1 MPQWAPPAFLA
12 GPARLAGSETSLK
25 GDLNREIL
33 RYWGTRTM
41 MPRIV
46 RIVLKERSPEALH
59 PMPRKGTCRFQD
71 GAGALGRFGS
81 PCEAKKSGARWTC
94 TTCPQRG
101 TIGLADR
108 ASALGWF
115 RLLIHNSRLRWKNLP
130 EGQADAKTCAG
141 TGRDGMHPVLLHG
154 GRHVEQV
161 ACVQGKRTP
170 HAMIGL
176 AAKNQIPRAPE

>member
-1 MPQWAPPAFLA
+1 MPQWAPPAFQA
-12 GPARLAGSETSLK
+12 GPARLAGSETCLK
-25 GDLNREIL
+25 GELDREKL
-33 RYWGTRTM
+33 KYWGTRTVA
-41 MPRIV
+41 RIV
-46 RIVLKERSPEALH
+46 RIVLQERSPEALH
-59 PMPRKGTCRFQD
+59 PMPGRAPAVFKTVPALW
-71 GAGALGRFGS
+71 AGSEL
-81 PCEAKKSGARWTC
+81 PVHQKSGARWTC

-141 TGRDGMHPVLLHG
+141 TGKDGMHPVLLHG

-161 ACVQGKRTP
+161 ARVQGKRTP
-170 HAMIGL
+170 HTMIGL